1 MKTHATTDRGPDCSC
16 TNKKTIKYNKN
27 KGYPFLLTIIIA
39 ILPKC
44 PFCMLAYSSAITMCS
59 GATIYQH
66 KAGAFSYI
74 SITLAVIVLASI
86 LLNSRDIRTWIAFGL
101 ALYGTGL
108 GAWSEWYTG
117 QLSTY
122 MIGSS
127 LLLLGALLNG
137 NLLHFVQ
144 KWYDR
149 KLSRKVKIEEKI
161 NS

>member
-1 MKTHATTDRGPDCSC
+1 MKTRAANDRGPDCSC
-16 TNKKTIKYNKN
+16 ANKKTIKYNKN
-27 KGYPFLLTIIIA
+27 KGYPFLLTIVIA

-66 KAGAFSYI
+66 EAGVFSYI
-74 SITLAVIVLASI
+74 SIILALVVVASI
-86 LLNSRDIRTWIAFGL
+86 VMNRRDIRTWVATGL

-108 GAWSEWYTG
+108 VVWSELYTG

-122 MIGSS
+122 MVGSS

-137 NLLHFVQ
+137 NLLHFIQ
-144 KWYDR
+144 KGYDR
-149 KLSRKVKIEEKI
+149 KLQQKVNIEEKI